1 MDEKDI
7 LLKTIEAQNA
17 TMESLSAT
25 IKEQAE
31 RIKELTAQVAYL
43 NRQLFGRKSEK
54 LSHLPGQMELFTD
67 EFADQLRQA
76 EEKRDEVVAE
86 IDKDTKAER
95 KQKRQNRI
103 MMEDLP
109 VLEREVLEP
118 EGIDLS
124 IYKKMGEEVTRIVK
138 HQPGMLYVKEIV
150 RPKYGL
156 RDNTMLPAKG
166 QSSVLIAPMPLLPI
180 YKGIADAT
188 LLTEILL
195 QKYEYHVQIPEHT
208 HPVIAIN
215 SGAYP
220 FIRFDEFG

>member
-1 MDEKDI
+1 MMDEKDI

-43 NRQLFGRKSEK
+43 NRQLFGRKAEK
-54 LSHLPGQMELFTD
+54 LPIYDPNYPDL
-67 EFADQLRQA
+67 FADQFAGLMQQA
-76 EEKRDEVVAE
+76 EEKREEAVAE
-86 IDKDTKAER
+86 IENNTKAER
-95 KQKRQNRI
+95 KQKKQNRI

-109 VLEREVLEP
+109 VLEREVIEP

-124 IYKKMGEEVTRIVK
+124 LYKKMGEEVTRIVK

-156 RDNTMLPAKG
+156 RDNTMLPAKD
-166 QSSVLIAPMPLLPI
+166 SHRYS
-180 YKGIADAT
+180 
-188 LLTEILL
+188 
-195 QKYEYHVQIPEHT
+195 
-208 HPVIAIN
+208 
-215 SGAYP
+215 
-220 FIRFDEFG
+220 